1 MSVPVRRRP
10 WLFSGATGQPVI
22 SPLRSTGHIPAIQA
36 GFEMSTTPRKRFHSA
51 IWVAIALLAL
61 AASGCQKKGGGMQ
74 AAAGGAAAGGAPGAA
89 PKQPPAPVAVAAAA
103 VGPIASY
110 YTATATLAAEREAD
124 ILARVSGVVEKLT
137 CEEGDVVSEGAD
149 LLRIDNAEYQFRL
162 EQAQAARADLESRYD
177 RLTQMKDR
185 ELVSPEEFEKVSND
199 LASARAAEGMAKLN
213 LSYTRVKA
221 PFTGRVVTRRVD
233 VGQTVNVGT
242 SLFMLSDFKPLIAR
256 VHVPAK
262 EFNKLS
268 PNQPVDLMLES
279 SATKLRGR
287 IKLVSPTIDPSSGTI
302 KVTVE
307 INEYPEGV
315 RPGDFAQVKIV
326 TEQRNTS
333 TLVPKIA
340 LVNDRGE
347 QVLFISQADSTA
359 ERRVVEVGF
368 EDDINAEIKTGLKA
382 GERVIV
388 KGQRSLKHG
397 SSIKVIDDASAPKE
411 TLEAKKTDKAGS

>member
-1 MSVPVRRRP
+1 M
-10 WLFSGATGQPVI
+10 T
-22 SPLRSTGHIPAIQA
+22 
-36 GFEMSTTPRKRFHSA
+36 STTPHKRLYRLTW
-51 IWVAIALLAL
+51 IAIATLAF
-61 AASGCQKKGGGMQ
+61 AATGCQKKGGGATQ
-74 AAAGGAAAGGAPGAA
+74 AAGGTPAGGAPGAA
-89 PKQPPAPVAVAAAA
+89 LRQPPVPVAIAAAA

-124 ILARVSGVVEKLT
+124 VLARVSGVVQKLS
-137 CEEGDVVSEGAD
+137 CEEGDIVAEGAE
-149 LLRIDNAEYQFRL
+149 LLRIDNAEYQYRL
-162 EQAQAARADLESRYD
+162 DQAQAARADLQSRYD
-177 RLTQMKDR
+177 RLTQMKER
-185 ELVSPEEFEKVSND
+185 ELVSPEEYEKVSND
-199 LASARAAEGMAKLN
+199 LAAAKAAEGMAQLN
-213 LSYTRVKA
+213 LSYTHVTA
-221 PFTGRVVTRRVD
+221 PFGGRVVTRHVD

-242 SLFMLSDFKPLIAR
+242 SLFVLSDFKPLLAR
-256 VHVPAK
+256 VHVPAR
-262 EFNKLS
+262 EFNQLR
-268 PNQPVDLMLES
+268 PDQPVDLVLES
-279 SATKLRGR
+279 SGVKLRGR

-307 INEYPEGV
+307 INDYPNGV

-326 TEQRNTS
+326 TEQRNGA

-368 EDDINAEIKTGLKA
+368 EDDANAEITQGVKP

-397 SSIKVIDDASAPKE
+397 SAIKVIDGAG
-411 TLEAKKTDKAGS
+411 TEAVEAGKPEGTGS